1 MWLYEL
7 KFIFNKLKFCVYFPR
22 HSSVHPSSCLRYFIP
37 FIPVKNFYPFLFGQ
51 KSISFYHWV
60 LEISTIF
67 DAQLRWPI
75 SIWWPYLISVSGL
88 YELLVNHV
96 ISKLS
101 VSWGYDSLF
110 AVFWRYSLNG
120 SNVLKAISG
129 VITKCP
135 ETHLR

>member
-7 KFIFNKLKFCVYFPR
+7 NLFLTNSNFVHISLGTRQFTHQVAFVILSLLFPKRTFILFF
-22 HSSVHPSSCLRYFIP
+22 SVKKVFLFIIECLRY
-37 FIPVKNFYPFLFGQ
+37 
-51 KSISFYHWV
+51 
-60 LEISTIF
+60 
-67 DAQLRWPI
+67 QLYLTHSCWPI